1 MNMKFGKDMKAV
13 LAQIERINLDLANL
27 NYDLQLHRERQAF
40 LEANLTF
47 AILDAKHPDTGKTL
61 YSNET
66 AREAALKLRL
76 HEHEEWQTLRGA
88 IFGAERDRA
97 KLLAQLEQLRSLFKL
112 ELLERQDAI
121 ATAMANSLAVLS

>member
-1 MNMKFGKDMKAV
+1 MKFGNDMKAV
-13 LAQIERINLDLANL
+13 LAQIERLNLDLANL
-27 NYDLQLHRERQAF
+27 NYELQLNRERQAF

-47 AILDAKHPDTGKTL
+47 AILDAKHPETGKAL

-66 AREAALKLRL
+66 ARDAALKLRV
-76 HEHEEWQTLRGA
+76 HEPEECKALRGV

-112 ELLERQDAI
+112 ELLERQDVI
-121 ATAMANSLAVLS
+121 ATSMANSLAVLS